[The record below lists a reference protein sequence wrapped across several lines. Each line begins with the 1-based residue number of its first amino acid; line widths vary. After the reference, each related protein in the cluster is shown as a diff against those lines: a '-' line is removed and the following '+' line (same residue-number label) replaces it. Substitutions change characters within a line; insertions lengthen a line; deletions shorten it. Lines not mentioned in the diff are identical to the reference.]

1 MFQVEL
7 DKSKN
12 VLKLAYSR
20 HVGPDETQ
28 ACEERIKVLLPDLQ
42 PGFQL
47 LSDLSG
53 LEEMEIACV
62 PYIRR
67 IMELCKQSGVGR
79 IMRVIPD
86 PRKDIGLNI
95 LSLFHYPRDLPILTF
110 ATLAEA
116 TAALEA

>member
-7 DKSKN
+7 DKSRN

-20 HVGPDETQ
+20 QVGPDEAQ
-28 ACEERIKVLLPDLQ
+28 ACQERIKVLLPELR

-47 LSDLSG
+47 LSDLSS

-67 IMELCKQSGVGR
+67 IMELCKQGGVGR
-79 IMRVIPD
+79 VVRVIPD

-95 LSLFHYPRDLPILTF
+95 LSLFHYPRNLPIATF
-110 ATLAEA
+110 ETLAEA